1 MWGKPLMMKIGQ
13 IAPDFTLP
21 DHQRNR
27 FNLGQ
32 HLGKGPI
39 VIFFYPKDDSPVC
52 TAEACAFRD
61 KFQIFQTMGALVV
74 GISSDLE
81 DSHQNFVNKNRL
93 PYILLTDEKG
103 EVRDAFGV
111 PKKFGISPGRVT
123 YILDKQGVV
132 RGIYD
137 NLLNGKSH
145 ADEALAIIRKM

>member
-1 MWGKPLMMKIGQ
+1 MKIGQ

-21 DHQRNR
+21 DQSRTR

-61 KFQIFQTMGALVV
+61 KHQIFQTMGALVV
-74 GISSDLE
+74 GISSDPE
-81 DSHQNFVNKNRL
+81 DSHQSFAAKNNL
-93 PYILLTDEKG
+93 SYILLSDEKG
-103 EVRDAFGV
+103 EVRDAFQV
-111 PKKFGISPGRVT
+111 PKKLGFAPGRVT
-123 YILDKQGVV
+123 YVLDKKGIV

-137 NLLNGKSH
+137 NMLNGKSH
-145 ADEALAIIRKM
+145 ADEALAIIRKMG

>member
-1 MWGKPLMMKIGQ
+1 M
-13 IAPDFTLP
+13 
-21 DHQRNR
+21 
-27 FNLGQ
+27 
-32 HLGKGPI
+32 
-39 VIFFYPKDDSPVC
+39 IFFYPKDDSPVC
-52 TAEACAFRD
+52 TAEVCAFRD

-81 DSHQNFVNKNRL
+81 DSHQNFVNKNKL
-93 PYILLTDEKG
+93 QYTLLTDEKG

-111 PKKFGISPGRVT
+111 PKKFGVAPGRVT
-123 YILDKQGVV
+123 YILDKQGIV